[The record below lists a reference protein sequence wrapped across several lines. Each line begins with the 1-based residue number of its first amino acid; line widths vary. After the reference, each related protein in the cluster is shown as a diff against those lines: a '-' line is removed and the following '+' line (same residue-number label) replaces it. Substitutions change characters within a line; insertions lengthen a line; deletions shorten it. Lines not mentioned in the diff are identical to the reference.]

1 MREIMTEISEETV
14 YTIPESQLFRLL
26 TICSTRNRCKDRPER
41 CECLTGIPKP
51 KRKPQVKRT
60 K

>member
-1 MREIMTEISEETV
+1 MTEENV

-26 TICSTRNRCKDRPER
+26 EICSTRNKCKAKPEA

-51 KRKPQVKRT
+51 KRKPQIKR
-60 K
+60 KK

>member
-1 MREIMTEISEETV
+1 MTEISEETV

-26 TICSTRNRCKDRPER
+26 AICSTRNRCKDRPER